1 MHAISVFVTLKKGN
15 QRMNKLIGLKT
26 LLLTSSF
33 MLTTAFANEQPA
45 AEDLVGKFYGGAH
58 LLYLDTDNDRIL
70 SDPLEASDP
79 YATKGHGAGFGGEIG
94 YRYSES
100 LEARFS
106 LSQINIDKENSSF
119 DKPYVADIAALYFP
133 EEQNF
138 YVLGGLGYLDL
149 GQEKESINLG
159 LGYRHYLS
167 DNSAIYLEGKGHY
180 EFSEHYKETS
190 TRIGFIYF
198 FGGDDKSMPVRKKK
212 SSVIEKAGLA
222 AAGLVA
228 AVSGNDDADNDGV
241 LNDIDNCAN
250 TPATDK
256 VDRYGCTLFTDETSR
271 MNLLVNFDNN
281 KAVVKPQY
289 LPEIEKMADFLIA
302 YPDVSLVIEGHT
314 SKIGS
319 NAYNKKISQQ
329 RADAIVN
336 MLINQFDIA
345 SSRLSAVGYGEER
358 LLTLSEDRVAAS
370 KNRRIEAKVEVT
382 KKVAID
388 R

>member
-1 MHAISVFVTLKKGN
+1 
-15 QRMNKLIGLKT
+15 MNKLLGLKT

-33 MLTTAFANEQPA
+33 IATTAFANEQPA

-58 LLYLDTDNDRIL
+58 LLHIDTDHDRIL
-70 SDPLEASDP
+70 SEPLKASDP
-79 YATKGHGAGFGGEIG
+79 YATKGHGTGFGGEIG
-94 YRYSES
+94 YRFTES

-106 LSQINIDKENSSF
+106 LSQINIDKDNSSF

-138 YVLGGLGYLDL
+138 YILGGLGYLDI

-159 LGYRHYLS
+159 AGYRHYLGER
-167 DNSAIYLEGKGHY
+167 SAIYFEGKSHF
-180 EFSEHYKETS
+180 EFSENYTETS
-190 TRIGFIYF
+190 ARLGFIYF
-198 FGGDDKSMPVRKKK
+198 FGGDDKSMPERKKK
-212 SSVIEKAGLA
+212 SSMMEKAGVA
-222 AAGLVA
+222 VAGLVA
-228 AVSGNDDADNDGV
+228 AVSGNDNDADNDGV
-241 LNDIDNCAN
+241 LNENDNCAN
-250 TPATDK
+250 TPVTDR
-256 VDRYGCTLFTDETSR
+256 VDKYGCTLFTDEKSS

-281 KAVVKPQY
+281 KAIVKAQY
-289 LPEIEKMADFLIA
+289 LPEVEKMADFLIA

-336 MLINQFDIA
+336 TLVNQFDIA
-345 SSRLSAVGYGEER
+345 RSRLSAVGYGEER
-358 LLTLSEDRVAAS
+358 LLELGNSREAAS
-370 KNRRIEAKVEVT
+370 INRRIEAKVEVT
-382 KKVAID
+382 KKVAVG